1 MPDLP
6 EIALAHELLRRFRS
20 GLHSYAMGH
29 RHYTGTSPV
38 QTARLT
44 NPGPTAEATQASTKP
59 APLLELRAVTKTF
72 GAVTALSGLEASVAP
87 GEFVTVVGPSGCGK
101 STLFNIVAGG
111 GILRFEGNSRHA
123 ADLLGR
129 VSFMPQRDLLFP
141 WRNVVDNA
149 ILALEVEGVPRDQ
162 ARAKALK
169 MLPEFGLAGF
179 EKQYPNQLSGG
190 MRQRVALMRTFL
202 FERDLMLLD
211 EPFGAL
217 DALTRAMMQRWLLD
231 VWQKYR
237 RTILFITHDVDEA
250 IFLGDRVLVMTARPG
265 SVKLEQVV
273 DLPRPRRPEIVTA
286 PEFVRLKRTLLD
298 AIEEES
304 MKSFQSAIAQ
314 EKVT

>member
-1 MPDLP
+1 M
-6 EIALAHELLRRFRS
+6 S
-20 GLHSYAMGH
+20 GL
-29 RHYTGTSPV
+29 
-38 QTARLT
+38 
-44 NPGPTAEATQASTKP
+44 QAS
-59 APLLELRAVTKTF
+59 V
-72 GAVTALSGLEASVAP
+72 GP

-101 STLFNIVAGG
+101 STLFNIVAGLEEPDAG
-111 GILRFEGNSRHA
+111 GILRFEGKSCHA

-149 ILALEVEGVPRDQ
+149 ILALEVEGMPRDQ

-273 DLPRPRRPEIVTA
+273 DLPRPRRPEIVTS

-304 MKSFQSAIAQ
+304 MKSFQSSIAQ
-314 EKVT
+314 EKPQ

>member
-1 MPDLP
+1 VQAA
-6 EIALAHELLRRFRS
+6 IQ
-20 GLHSYAMGH
+20 
-29 RHYTGTSPV
+29 TSVTPAAASLEAA
-38 QTARLT
+38 AR
-44 NPGPTAEATQASTKP
+44 

-72 GAVTALSGLEASVAP
+72 GETTALAGLEASIAP

-101 STLFNIVAGG
+101 STLFNIVAGLEAPDPG
-111 GILRFEGNSRHA
+111 GILRFEGNSCHA

-129 VSFMPQRDLLFP
+129 VSFMPQSDLLLP

-149 ILALEVEGVPRDQ
+149 ILALEVEGVKRPE
-162 ARAKALK
+162 ARAKARK

-179 EKQYPNQLSGG
+179 EKQYPHQLSGG

-217 DALTRAMMQRWLLD
+217 DALTRAMMQRWLLE

-265 SVKLEQVV
+265 SVKLEQVI
-273 DLPRPRRPEIVTA
+273 DLPRPRRPEIVTS
-286 PEFVRLKRTLLD
+286 PEFVRLKRTLLN

-304 MKSFQSAIAQ
+304 MKSFQSIVTQ
-314 EKVT
+314 EKAW

>member
-1 MPDLP
+1 VQAAIQPKNMPIAGSP
-6 EIALAHELLRRFRS
+6 E
-20 GLHSYAMGH
+20 
-29 RHYTGTSPV
+29 T
-38 QTARLT
+38 TA
-44 NPGPTAEATQASTKP
+44 KP
-59 APLLELRAVTKTF
+59 SLLELRALTKTY
-72 GAVTALSGLEASVAP
+72 GQVTALAGLEASVAP

-101 STLFNIVAGG
+101 STLFNIVAGLEEPDA
-111 GILRFEGNSRHA
+111 GILRFEGNSCHA

-129 VSFMPQRDLLFP
+129 VSFMPQRDLLLP

-149 ILALEVEGVPRDQ
+149 ILALEVEGVPRAE

-179 EKQYPNQLSGG
+179 EKQYPHQLSGG

-273 DLPRPRRPEIVTA
+273 DLPRPRLPEIVTA

-304 MKSFQSAIAQ
+304 MKSFQSAVAQ
-314 EKVT
+314 GKAT

>member
-1 MPDLP
+1 MQ
-6 EIALAHELLRRFRS
+6 A
-20 GLHSYAMGH
+20 GLQTKE
-29 RHYTGTSPV
+29 TGPV
-38 QTARLT
+38 GSLEDA
-44 NPGPTAEATQASTKP
+44 AE
-59 APLLELRAVTKTF
+59 PLLELRAVTKTF
-72 GAVTALSGLEASVAP
+72 GEVTALARLDATIAR

-101 STLFNIVAGG
+101 STLFNIVAGLEEPDTG
-111 GILRFEGNSRHA
+111 GVLRFEGRSCHA
-123 ADLLGR
+123 ADLLGQ
-129 VSFMPQRDLLFP
+129 VSFMPQRDLLLP

-149 ILALEVEGVPRDQ
+149 ILALEVEGVPRQQ
-162 ARAKALK
+162 ARAQALR

-179 EKQYPNQLSGG
+179 ENQYPHQLSGG

-202 FERDLMLLD
+202 FERGLMLLD

-286 PEFVRLKRTLLD
+286 PEFIRLKRILLE

-304 MKSFQSAIAQ
+304 IKSFQSATVREQ
-314 EKVT
+314 TS

>member
-1 MPDLP
+1 VQGALKTTVTPSPASP
-6 EIALAHELLRRFRS
+6 E
-20 GLHSYAMGH
+20 
-29 RHYTGTSPV
+29 
-38 QTARLT
+38 
-44 NPGPTAEATQASTKP
+44 P
-59 APLLELRAVTKTF
+59 AAKSAPILELRAVTKSF
-72 GAVTALSGLEASVAP
+72 GQVTALAGLEASVAK

-101 STLFNIVAGG
+101 STLFNIVAGLEEPDAG
-111 GILRFEGNSRHA
+111 GILRFEGNSCHA

-129 VSFMPQRDLLFP
+129 VSFMPQRDLLLP

-149 ILALEVEGVPRDQ
+149 ILALDVEGVPRAQ

-179 EKQYPNQLSGG
+179 EQQYPYQLSGG
-190 MRQRVALMRTFL
+190 MRQRVALMRSFL

-286 PEFVRLKRTLLD
+286 PEFIRLKRTLLD

-304 MKSFQSAIAQ
+304 MKSFQYA
-314 EKVT
+314 VTREQDQ

>member
-1 MPDLP
+1 MQAAIQITPADPTGSPDG
-6 EIALAHELLRRFRS
+6 A
-20 GLHSYAMGH
+20 
-29 RHYTGTSPV
+29 
-38 QTARLT
+38 
-44 NPGPTAEATQASTKP
+44 P
-59 APLLELRAVTKTF
+59 APLLELRALTKTY
-72 GAVTALSGLEASVAP
+72 GQETSSQVTALAGLEAAIAP

-101 STLFNIVAGG
+101 STLFNIVAGLEEPDAG
-111 GILRFEGNSRHA
+111 GILRFEGRSCHA
-123 ADLLGR
+123 ADLLGH
-129 VSFMPQRDLLFP
+129 VSFMPQRDLLLP

-149 ILALEVEGVPRDQ
+149 ILALEVEGVPRPQ
-162 ARAKALK
+162 ARAKALR

-179 EKQYPNQLSGG
+179 ENQYPHQLSGG

-202 FERDLMLLD
+202 FERNLMLLD

-265 SVKLEQVV
+265 CVKLEQVV
-273 DLPRPRRPEIVTA
+273 DLPRPRRPDIITA
-286 PEFVRLKRTLLD
+286 PEFIRLKRILLE

-304 MKSFQSAIAQ
+304 MKSFQSTAAQ
-314 EKVT
+314 EKVS